1 MTPRGSA
8 RSHDLLL
15 AAATE
20 LFAERGYD
28 RTTVRELGER
38 AGVDPALIARHFG
51 SKAGL
56 YLAALTTELG
66 QQMPTDLLE
75 RDRRGA
81 LLERLSRR
89 GAGPVFQAALRAH
102 EDPEVQDAARRELH
116 GRLVAP
122 LRTRFEHEGLD
133 RAQLRAELATAAFA
147 GIVLG
152 RGSGVFDALT
162 NASAEDIEELS
173 GALLDGLRSPRAAGS

>member
-1 MTPRGSA
+1 MTPRGAA

-56 YLAALTTELG
+56 YLAALA
-66 QQMPTDLLE
+66 
-75 RDRRGA
+75 GA
-81 LLERLSRR
+81 WT
-89 GAGPVFQAALRAH
+89 A
-102 EDPEVQDAARRELH
+102 
-116 GRLVAP
+116 LVAGFGGM
-122 LRTRFEHEGLD
+122 REDGRS
-133 RAQLRAELATAAFA
+133 LA
-147 GIVLG
+147 
-152 RGSGVFDALT
+152 
-162 NASAEDIEELS
+162 
-173 GALLDGLRSPRAAGS
+173 PR